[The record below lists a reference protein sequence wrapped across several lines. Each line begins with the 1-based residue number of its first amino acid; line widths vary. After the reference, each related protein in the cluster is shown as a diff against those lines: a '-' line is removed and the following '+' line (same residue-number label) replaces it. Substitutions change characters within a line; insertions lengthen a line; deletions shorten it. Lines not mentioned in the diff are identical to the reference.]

1 MKNLLSHPQSTI
13 KTMFS
18 SSLRSGALRQ
28 WEPIFI
34 GTKKDPTYD
43 PRLTWEGRAD
53 KMVIFIHFIE
63 KIYLSAFCC
72 TLWDAILA
80 SYLAFF
86 QAKSSV
92 CSRLLSFVLDRSYIM
107 WLEKVVG
114 ECISVNV
121 LNLHLHSHRFDFH
134 CYLAGWRSEDVPQK
148 VFVFY
153 HSTILNYYA
162 YTAIWCI
169 SHTFWVRRLYDFVL
183 LLASK
188 YIFSWSVYIL
198 FIFETFTFL
207 LSYEFNVLDNA
218 FLVHAP
224 GFKTTQERDRQMK
237 PAKVT
242 IV

>member
-1 MKNLLSHPQSTI
+1 MHDLMGRPQSTI

-53 KMVIFIHFIE
+53 KMVFVNLFI
-63 KIYLSAFCC
+63 KKYIYLSVSCC

-80 SYLAFF
+80 RYLAFF
-86 QAKSSV
+86 KPLAAV

-148 VFVFY
+148 V
-153 HSTILNYYA
+153 
-162 YTAIWCI
+162 YT
-169 SHTFWVRRLYDFVL
+169 
-183 LLASK
+183 
-188 YIFSWSVYIL
+188 
-198 FIFETFTFL
+198 
-207 LSYEFNVLDNA
+207 
-218 FLVHAP
+218 
-224 GFKTTQERDRQMK
+224 
-237 PAKVT
+237 
-242 IV
+242 

>member
-80 SYLAFF
+80 SYLAFWQQYARGF
-86 QAKSSV
+86 WV
-92 CSRLLSFVLDRSYIM
+92 LYWTVHISRGIIKCRGGIFS
-107 WLEKVVG
+107 
-114 ECISVNV
+114 ISVNA
-121 LNLHLHSHRFDFH
+121 LNLHFTQIWHSLLSCR
-134 CYLAGWRSEDVPQK
+134 LKEWRCASESV
-148 VFVFY
+148 Y
-153 HSTILNYYA
+153 IN
-162 YTAIWCI
+162 I
-169 SHTFWVRRLYDFVL
+169 SHTF
-183 LLASK
+183 
-188 YIFSWSVYIL
+188 
-198 FIFETFTFL
+198 
-207 LSYEFNVLDNA
+207 
-218 FLVHAP
+218 
-224 GFKTTQERDRQMK
+224 
-237 PAKVT
+237 
-242 IV
+242 

>member
-86 QAKSSV
+86 SSQIISMLEAFEFYIGPFTYHV
-92 CSRLLSFVLDRSYIM
+92 VLLSVVRESSLFLSMPWIYI
-107 WLEKVVG
+107 
-114 ECISVNV
+114 
-121 LNLHLHSHRFDFH
+121 SHRFDIP

-162 YTAIWCI
+162 YAAIWCI
-169 SHTFWVRRLYDFVL
+169 SHTFWVRRLYNFVL
-183 LLASK
+183 
-188 YIFSWSVYIL
+188 FS
-198 FIFETFTFL
+198 T
-207 LSYEFNVLDNA
+207 A
-218 FLVHAP
+218 GALVVI
-224 GFKTTQERDRQMK
+224 T
-237 PAKVT
+237 V
-242 IV
+242 